1 MPLVAER
8 LDDPSSEVRRFGA
21 GTLMTMAIAESG
33 KRAMSHPSV
42 LPKLAA
48 LMTDPDPFVEVRY
61 FTYPVLLFIYT
72 FTFNIQCSEIF
83 TLTPSSRGE
92 AYASS
97 ICMIHNQYVI
107 CSDSHLHCITH
118 DMFHHL

>member
-1 MPLVAER
+1 LFHLQVSETVAGKECAIEAGAVPLVAER

-61 FTYPVLLFIYT
+61 FT
-72 FTFNIQCSEIF
+72 
-83 TLTPSSRGE
+83 
-92 AYASS
+92 
-97 ICMIHNQYVI
+97 
-107 CSDSHLHCITH
+107 
-118 DMFHHL
+118 

>member
-61 FTYPVLLFIYT
+61 FTLT
-72 FTFNIQCSEIF
+72 CRSHSIF
-83 TLTPSSRGE
+83 SV
-92 AYASS
+92 AKY
-97 ICMIHNQYVI
+97 
-107 CSDSHLHCITH
+107 SH
-118 DMFHHL
+118 